1 MLVLAIDTTTRG
13 GSLCLWRDGRVIET
27 SVGDAERTHATR
39 LPGDV
44 LDCVA
49 RHGVTLAEVDVYGV
63 AAGPGSFTGLRI
75 GIATIQGLAFANGR
89 QVVGVSTLDALAET
103 AGAEPS
109 APRHGL
115 IGAWVDAQRAEVY
128 ACLYRPDSAGWTAVS
143 DPVVARPERVLDDWE
158 RQLGASRLVIV
169 GDGAVGYGEEIE
181 RRLGQQVE
189 VVRPAPLLAPAIA
202 ALAARAAAAGLSVAP
217 HAVKPVYVRRPDAVL
232 ARERRSAGT
241 GMQACDAESPQPQG
255 LIAAAGQRHVPKTG
269 RR

>member
-27 SVGDAERTHATR
+27 FVGDAERTHATR
-39 LPGDV
+39 LPGDL

-89 QVVGVSTLDALAET
+89 QVVGVSALDALAEA
-103 AGAEPS
+103 AGAGPS
-109 APRHGL
+109 ARPDGL

-128 ACLYRPDSAGWTAVS
+128 ACLYRPDVVGWAAVS
-143 DPVVARPERVLDDWE
+143 NPVVDRPERVLDDWTE
-158 RQLGASRLVIV
+158 RLGAAPVVMV
-169 GDGAVGYGEEIE
+169 GDGAVGYAEEIE
-181 RRLGQQVE
+181 RRLGQQAE
-189 VVRPAPLLAPAIA
+189 IVRPAPLLAPAVA
-202 ALAARAAAAGLSVAP
+202 VLAARAAAVAP
-217 HAVKPVYVRRPDAVL
+217 HAVKPVYIRRPDAVL

-241 GMQACDAESPQPQG
+241 GVQARDPESPQPQG
-255 LIAAAGQRHVPKTG
+255 LIPAAAQRPVPRTG
-269 RR
+269 SR